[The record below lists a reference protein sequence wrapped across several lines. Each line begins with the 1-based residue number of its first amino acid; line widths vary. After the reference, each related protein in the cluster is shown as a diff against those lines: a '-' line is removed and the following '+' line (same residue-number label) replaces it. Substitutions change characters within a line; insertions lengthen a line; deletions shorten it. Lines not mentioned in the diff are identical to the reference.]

1 LRDWCRTFS
10 RNRAAV
16 DAHLRSDRW
25 RGNLAALASRGSFV
39 FFSRRCFVVVL
50 MLAVGAALAPVQ
62 SAHPADNKDSAA
74 DKIVI
79 SGASGGLAGETIDA
93 LLGRGVSPDKLIL
106 VTRTPEKLSALQ
118 ERGAEVRAGDFNKP
132 DSLPAAFAGGRVLF
146 LISTNGGGD
155 RVAQHSAAISAA
167 RRAGIKHIVYTSWIN
182 AVEGNPAVVTK
193 DHRATEDVLRKSG
206 VPYTILR
213 NQRYSDGL
221 VGEAALAISAG
232 VLISNS
238 GIGKWAPVARRDCAE
253 AAAMVLTGSGHE
265 GRTYDIT
272 GPDLISERDF
282 ASIVSGIS
290 GKPVRVADV
299 DDAAYI
305 SMLQKAG
312 VPEAGATAAASFGLA
327 TRTNYMNIKS
337 ETLQLLLGRKPQ
349 SVRELLVEHRS
360 ELKAGRP

>member
-1 LRDWCRTFS
+1 M
-10 RNRAAV
+10 
-16 DAHLRSDRW
+16 
-25 RGNLAALASRGSFV
+25 
-39 FFSRRCFVVVL
+39 FFSRRCFMVVL
-50 MLAVGAALAPVQ
+50 MLAVGAALAPVR
-62 SAHPADNKDSAA
+62 SAHPAEKKDSAA

-79 SGASGGLAGETIDA
+79 SGASGGLAGETIEA

-106 VTRTPEKLSALQ
+106 VTRTPEKLSSLQ
-118 ERGAEVRAGDFNKP
+118 ERGAEVRVGDFNKP
-132 DSLPAAFAGGRVLF
+132 DSLPAAFTGGRVLF

-155 RVAQHSAAISAA
+155 RVAQHTAAISAA

-182 AVEGNPAVVTK
+182 AVEGNPAVVSK
-193 DHRATEDVLRKSG
+193 DHRATEDALRKSG

-221 VGEAALAISAG
+221 VAEASKAMTAG
-232 VLISNS
+232 VLVSNA

-253 AAAMVLTGSGHE
+253 AAAVVLTTSGHE

-282 ASIVSGIS
+282 ASILTGIAGRS
-290 GKPVRVADV
+290 VRVADV
-299 DDAAYI
+299 DDATYVA
-305 SMLQKAG
+305 MLEKAG
-312 VPEAGATAAASFGLA
+312 VPEAGATAAASFGVA

-349 SVRELLVEHRS
+349 SVRELLVERRS
-360 ELKAGRP
+360 EWKESRP

>member
-1 LRDWCRTFS
+1 
-10 RNRAAV
+10 
-16 DAHLRSDRW
+16 
-25 RGNLAALASRGSFV
+25 V
-39 FFSRRCFVVVL
+39 FFSRRYFMVVL
-50 MLAVGAALAPVQ
+50 ILAVGAVLAPVR
-62 SAHPADNKDSAA
+62 SAHPADKTDATA

-79 SGASGGLAGETIDA
+79 SGASGGLASETISA
-93 LLGRGVSPDKLIL
+93 LLGRGVAPEKLIL
-106 VTRTPEKLSALQ
+106 VTRTPEKLSSLQ

-132 DSLPAAFAGGRVLF
+132 DSLPGAFAGGRALF

-155 RVAQHSAAISAA
+155 RVAQHSAAINAA

-182 AVEGNPAVVTK
+182 AIDGNPAVVSK
-193 DHRATEDVLRKSG
+193 DHRATEDALRRSG

-221 VGEAALAISAG
+221 VAEASKAVGAG
-232 VLISNS
+232 VLITNA
-238 GIGKWAPVARRDCAE
+238 GLGKWAPVARRDCAE
-253 AAAMVLTGSGHE
+253 AAAVVLTTSGHE

-290 GKPVRVADV
+290 GRSVRVADV
-299 DDAAYI
+299 DDATYV
-305 SMLQKAG
+305 SMLEQGG
-312 VPEAGATAAASFGLA
+312 VPEAGARAAASFGIA

-349 SVRELLVEHRS
+349 SVRELLTEHKS
-360 ELKAGRP
+360 ELVASSR